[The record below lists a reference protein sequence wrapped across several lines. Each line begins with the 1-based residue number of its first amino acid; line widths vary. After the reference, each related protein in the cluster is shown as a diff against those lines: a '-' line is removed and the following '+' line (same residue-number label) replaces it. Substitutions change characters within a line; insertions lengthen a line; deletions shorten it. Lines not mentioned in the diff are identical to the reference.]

1 MENMKEVTRYES
13 QYCEKYLMCS
23 DCFNRYKKRKK
34 IIKVSQV
41 GWVVERMNKDKEKWL
56 KSLRIA

>member
-1 MENMKEVTRYES
+1 MKCEKCHKYIKKGKEK
-13 QYCEKYLMCS
+13 YCEKYLMCG

-41 GWVVERMNKDKEKWL
+41 GWVVERMNKDKEK
-56 KSLRIA
+56 